1 MYYWVIY
8 IYIYIC
14 ICLYIYIY
22 YPIAIYNNNS
32 PSNNFNGGKWGNMMI
47 NGMRPARNPCWG
59 LSRFQWE
66 SSMRK
71 HTIFCHFLNLHGS
84 KCLLSKS
91 LRHFFWGVGLSTFS
105 GGVWIHRE
113 CLNLML
119 VDNECPWSMSPCC
132 WSNPWSSGIF
142 PHKEHSHTWKWAN
155 LSKPAVPCFFV

>member
-8 IYIYIC
+8 IYV
-14 ICLYIYIY
+14 YIYIY
-22 YPIAIYNNNS
+22 FSPIAIYNNNT

-47 NGMRPARNPCWG
+47 NGMRHARNPCWG
-59 LSRFQWE
+59 LSPFQRE

-71 HTIFCHFLNLHGS
+71 HIIFLICMDPSAFLA
-84 KCLLSKS
+84 S
-91 LRHFFWGVGLSTFS
+91 LWGMIWGVGLSTFS

-119 VDNECPWSMSPCC
+119 VDNECPWSTSPCC

-142 PHKEHSHTWKWAN
+142 PHKGQSHTWNWAN
-155 LSKPAVPCFFV
+155 LSKPAVPCFCV